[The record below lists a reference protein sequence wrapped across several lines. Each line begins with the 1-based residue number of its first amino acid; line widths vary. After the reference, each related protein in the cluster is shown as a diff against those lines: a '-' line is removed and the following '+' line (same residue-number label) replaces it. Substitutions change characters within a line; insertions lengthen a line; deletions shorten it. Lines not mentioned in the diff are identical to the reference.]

1 MKFFGGAVME
11 YPHPALGCYVV
22 AALPGFLAQIYV
34 CVDAPRPHTVHNSVQ
49 FVSKGWTFRA
59 SHATRKVRV
68 FTVSGV
74 AASIFDIDSA
84 GALQVL

>member
-1 MKFFGGAVME
+1 MVECSYTA
-11 YPHPALGCYVV
+11 PGCYVV
-22 AALPGFLAQIYV
+22 AALPGLLAQMCV
-34 CVDAPRPHTVHNSVQ
+34 CVDAPCPHAVHDSVQ

-74 AASIFDIDSA
+74 AASVFDIDSA